1 MSENYKQIRTLSIK
15 FDLAIRYEDIP
26 KFRGAVVNLTKEKND
41 LFHNHSEDGLI
52 YRYPKIQYKKS
63 GGKAAILCLDEGTE
77 AIEDFFAG
85 FNQQFIFGSEAIEL
99 KVEEIKARQFN
110 AGLWEETF
118 DYRLANWL
126 PLNQENYKQFHE
138 VESLH
143 EKIAILEKVLTGNL
157 LTFCEGIGITPDRQV
172 KAFIIKIVNE
182 KRIRYRGTVMQSY
195 DVDIRTNISLPDF
208 IGLGK
213 GSGVGYGVVTS
224 GYNRLL
230 KNDKK

>member
-41 LFHNHSEDGLI
+41 LFHNHSEDGVI
-52 YRYPKIQYKKS
+52 YRYPKIQYKKA
-63 GGKAAILCLDEGTE
+63 GGKASILCIDEGTE

-85 FNQQFIFGSEAIEL
+85 FNKEFIFGSEVIEL
-99 KVEEIKARQFN
+99 KVEDIKARQYN
-110 AGLWEETF
+110 VGLWDESFE
-118 DYRLANWL
+118 YRLANWL
-126 PLNQENYKQFHE
+126 PLNQDNYRQFHE

-143 EKIAILEKVLTGNL
+143 EKTAILEKVLTGNL

-172 KAFIIKIVNE
+172 KAIITKIVKE
-182 KRIRYRGTVMQSY
+182 KRIGYRGTVMQSY
-195 DVDIRTNISLPDF
+195 DVDIRTNVSLPEH

-213 GSGVGYGVVTS
+213 GSGVGYGVITQK
-224 GYNRLL
+224 RII
-230 KNDKK
+230 KNHS

>member
-1 MSENYKQIRTLSIK
+1 MAENYKQIRTLSIK
-15 FDLAIRYEDIP
+15 FDLNIRYEDIP

-52 YRYPKIQYKKS
+52 YRYPKIQYKKA

-85 FNQQFIFGSEAIEL
+85 FNKPFVFGTETIEL
-99 KVEEIKARQFN
+99 KVMEIKARQFN

-143 EKIAILEKVLTGNL
+143 EKTAILEKVLTGNL

-172 KAFIIKIVNE
+172 RAFITKIVNE

-195 DVDIRTNISLPDF
+195 DVDIKTNLSLPDF

-213 GSGVGYGVVTS
+213 GSSVGFGIVMEI
-224 GYNRLL
+224 
-230 KNDKK
+230 KNKANGK